1 MDPSTPS
8 PVDLRGVLDDVIS
21 PLIER
26 DGGSIELV
34 GLEPEHHR
42 VLVRM
47 GGACAGCP
55 GRSLTL
61 EYVVLPALRRADP
74 SIQHIDVEL
83 DL

>member
-8 PVDLRGVLDDVIS
+8 PVDLRRVLDDVIA

-34 GLEPEHHR
+34 RFEPEHHR
-42 VLVRM
+42 ALVRM

-61 EYVVLPALRRADP
+61 EHVVLPALRRADP
-74 SIQHIDVEL
+74 SIQHVYVALEL
-83 DL
+83 